1 MKHVSAVAVLALV
14 ALLVCAPAAFSQT
27 KWVRGNVV
35 SVAGDTLV
43 VKAEGKDWTFK
54 VDKATV
60 LTARG
65 AGTAQAKAEAAGAAG
80 VKFADFVKPGMGVEV
95 HYKDAGGVLTATD
108 VHSGLPPTEGS
119 AAPAE
124 TTGGSARGT
133 IAAISA
139 ASVTLKA
146 ADKDWVF
153 AVDSKTLVLGEGMG
167 TITRQFKEQGK
178 MPTITDLLRVNDQVV
193 VYFKEG
199 ADAKR
204 ATEIRVIQKAK

>member
-1 MKHVSAVAVLALV
+1 MRQLSAVVALALV
-14 ALLVCAPAAFSQT
+14 ALLASAPAASSQT

-54 VDKATV
+54 VDKSTL

-65 AGTAQAKAEAAGAAG
+65 AGKAQAKAEAAGQAG
-80 VKFADFVKPGMGVEV
+80 VKFADFVKPGVGVEV
-95 HYKDAGGVLTATD
+95 HYKDVGGVLTATD
-108 VHSGLPPTEGS
+108 VHSGLPPLEGS
-119 AAPAE
+119 APAE
-124 TTGGSARGT
+124 AAGGSARGT
-133 IAAISA
+133 IAAVGP

-146 ADKDWVF
+146 EDREWVF
-153 AVDSKTLVLGEGMG
+153 SVDTKTMVVGEGMG

-178 MPTITDLLRVNDQVV
+178 MPTITDLLGVNDQVV
-193 VYFKEG
+193 VYFKSD

-204 ATEIRVIQKAK
+204 ATEIRMLKKAK